1 MSNQNTILAMVVAIV
16 VILGGGWYLVQH
28 DRAPM
33 QGGESEVAAADESLV
48 IGMPPLMVP
57 ESKEGRVVN
66 IALLVIGLATG
77 NAEDAE
83 RVRAAVPE
91 LRSEYKED
99 LEEYLTDRPDTS
111 REERIA
117 DFATRITAINN
128 RMLGEGTITRLD
140 VDEPTTKPNDE
151 PVVKQ
156 SN

>member
-1 MSNQNTILAMVVAIV
+1 
-16 VILGGGWYLVQH
+16 
-28 DRAPM
+28 
-33 QGGESEVAAADESLV
+33 
-48 IGMPPLMVP
+48 MVP